1 MPLYTYKAK
10 DLDGRDYEGVLEAE
24 SEDALISSLH
34 KQGKIILSIAPE
46 RRIPK
51 KGDLIGKAISVS
63 IFQPKVKNADI
74 VLFATQLSTLVE
86 AGLPLLKALN
96 TLALET
102 ENPALRHIIS
112 NVSLNVEEGMSLSEA
127 LSRHPVFSNLFIGMV
142 RAGEIS
148 GRLNKTLKDLAT
160 YLENMENIKR
170 KIRSAITYP
179 SFLVVFSMIVLSIL
193 ILKVVPAFQN
203 VYAKFKAKL
212 PLPTQILIQVSN
224 AFRDNF
230 FFIISGLAVIVLLIY
245 ILLRTEQGKLLRDRI
260 VIKIPI
266 FGIIIQKAILSR
278 FSRTLGI
285 LVGSGIP
292 FLDAMRLVAITSNNK
307 VIERA
312 IDRSTI
318 DIEGGS
324 TIADALEKTGEFPRM
339 LISMIGSGEEVGA
352 LEGMLQKAADFYDQ
366 QVGASVTGLTAILEP
381 ILIVFLGGIIGMIL
395 LAMYLPVFTLGKA
408 IAAGGG

>member
-1 MPLYTYKAK
+1 MYSYRAK
-10 DLDGRDYEGVLEAE
+10 DIEGRDYEGILEAE
-24 SEDALISSLH
+24 SEDALIASLH
-34 KQGKIILSIAPE
+34 KQGKIIISIAPE
-46 RRIPK
+46 RKVPK
-51 KGDLIGKAISVS
+51 GRDTIGKGIALS
-63 IFQPKVKNADI
+63 IFQPKVKSSDI

-96 TLALET
+96 TLAFET
-102 ENPALRHIIS
+102 DNPTFRQILS
-112 NVSLNVEEGMSLSEA
+112 NVSLNVEEGMSLSDA
-127 LSRHPVFSNLFIGMV
+127 LARHRIFSNLFIGMV

-170 KIRSAITYP
+170 KVRSAITYP
-179 SFLVVFSMIVLSIL
+179 SFLVVFSIIVLSIL

-203 VYAKFKAKL
+203 VYAKFRAKL
-212 PLPTQILIQVSN
+212 PLPTQVLIQVSD

-230 FFIISGLAVIVLLIY
+230 FFILLGVAGLGFLIY
-245 ILLRTEQGKLLRDRI
+245 ILLRTDQGRLLKDRLI
-260 VIKIPI
+260 IKIPI
-266 FGIIIQKAILSR
+266 FGLIIHKTILSR

-292 FLDAMRLVAITSNNK
+292 LLDAMRLVAVTSNNS

-312 IDRSTI
+312 LDRSAI
-318 DIEGGS
+318 DIGGGS
-324 TIADALEKTGEFPRM
+324 TIADALERTGEFPRM
-339 LISMIGSGEEVGA
+339 LISMIASGEEVGA
-352 LEGMLQKAADFYDQ
+352 LEGMLTKAADFYDQ

-381 ILIVFLGGIIGMIL
+381 ILIVFLGGMIGIIL